1 MQNESEPEEEF
12 AAVQELDYDSVLSQ
26 VPVSEKELDLV
37 NFRIKQTAFLRDYRL
52 CMRQNLLTVINGL
65 DTLIN
70 LEELDLYDNRID
82 KIEGLNHLVKL
93 RHLDLSFNRIRK
105 IENIE
110 NLVEL
115 TDLYFVSNKISKIEG
130 LDTLTNLVSLELGA
144 NRIRVI
150 ENLDSLV
157 NLKQLWVGKNKIT
170 SFAGLSNLKSLNLL
184 SIQSNRISEISGIS
198 EMAELNEIY
207 LSHNA
212 LKEIGPLPPNITTL
226 DVGNN
231 RIEHLTNLE
240 HLETLEELWASYN
253 QLNSFEEIEKQ
264 LATKRNL
271 KTVYFEDHIPSL
283 AKLDP
288 NLHDLPRELPE
299 DSLIAPDSNTPNAV
313 QPVIQ
318 VTSEEFVNII
328 DSVKQAIEE
337 GIYPVRISKGSSG
350 SYFCKNSQGVIVGVF
365 KPKNEEPYG
374 HLNPKWTKWIHR
386 NLFPCCFGRSCIIPN
401 LGYISEAAASYVDR
415 RLGLN
420 IVPRTE
426 IVKLASPSFHY
437 SFKERWMHRIMKT
450 PLKPK
455 IGSFQL
461 FLNGFVDST
470 SFFHDGF
477 QKLENDD
484 GNHPLSWS
492 ENSKLEFQYGFE
504 RLVILDYFIRN
515 TDRGSD
521 NWMIKSSP
529 WQEPQSPASSSSQ
542 TDAEELG
549 IKRDCKVQIAAID
562 NGLAFPTHHPDRVR
576 SYPYGWT
583 SLPIV
588 HQPFSKTT
596 ANQVLPFLSSTSWM
610 DATLTGIEELF
621 QIDSDFKHS
630 MWERQKAV
638 IRGQGY
644 NIMDMLAQSRHH
656 PISPFTL
663 VQRPLIM
670 IHEDPVD
677 EDEQIGDDESEETNP
692 AKRFLNL
699 QKKNLKKVK
708 HRIET
713 FTRRACFSSC

>member
-1 MQNESEPEEEF
+1 MSH
-12 AAVQELDYDSVLSQ
+12 Y
-26 VPVSEKELDLV
+26 
-37 NFRIKQTAFLRDYRL
+37 
-52 CMRQNLLTVINGL
+52 
-65 DTLIN
+65 
-70 LEELDLYDNRID
+70 
-82 KIEGLNHLVKL
+82 
-93 RHLDLSFNRIRK
+93 
-105 IENIE
+105 
-110 NLVEL
+110 
-115 TDLYFVSNKISKIEG
+115 
-130 LDTLTNLVSLELGA
+130 
-144 NRIRVI
+144 
-150 ENLDSLV
+150 
-157 NLKQLWVGKNKIT
+157 
-170 SFAGLSNLKSLNLL
+170 
-184 SIQSNRISEISGIS
+184 IQISES
-198 EMAELNEIY
+198 A
-207 LSHNA
+207 
-212 LKEIGPLPPNITTL
+212 
-226 DVGNN
+226 
-231 RIEHLTNLE
+231 TN
-240 HLETLEELWASYN
+240 
-253 QLNSFEEIEKQ
+253 
-264 LATKRNL
+264 
-271 KTVYFEDHIPSL
+271 HIPSL

-288 NLHDLPRELPE
+288 NLVDLPNQPPD
-299 DSLIAPDSNTPNAV
+299 DSLISPDSNFANPVA
-313 QPVIQ
+313 PVIQ
-318 VTSEEFVNII
+318 VTSDEFVNII

-350 SYFCKNSQGVIVGVF
+350 SYFCKNNQGVIVGVF

-374 HLNPKWTKWIHR
+374 HLKYFQFNKAL
-386 NLFPCCFGRSCIIPN
+386 NGPN
-401 LGYISEAAASYVDR
+401 GFTGIYSHV
-415 RLGLN
+415 
-420 IVPRTE
+420 V
-426 IVKLASPSFHY
+426 LADH
-437 SFKERWMHRIMKT
+437 ERWMHRIMKT

-477 QKLENDD
+477 QKLESND

-542 TDAEELG
+542 ANDEEIS

-583 SLPIV
+583 ALPIV
-588 HQPFSKTT
+588 HQPFSKAT
-596 ANQVLPFLSSTSWM
+596 ADQVLPYLSSTSWM
-610 DATLTGIEELF
+610 EATLTGIEVLF
-621 QIDSDFKHS
+621 QIDSDFKQS

-677 EDEQIGDDESEETNP
+677 EEEADSDEETEESTP

-699 QKKNLKKVK
+699 QKKNLKKAK
-708 HRIET
+708 HPLNRSNEKLSEPESKFVPLNDVSKDKPANKSQSALAGEKSASLTGSQLNMVNSIMDESLKAVQNEGTFHSNSASTDAQPKKSGSQAALNKSQPSLNEAAAIPIKASDPALNKSQPALNKSQPNLAQQANKTSEPALNKSQPALNKSQPALNKSQPTLADQATTKASEPAVHKSQSALNKSQPALTSEPVHEHVHHHEESKQEHPTGEHKEAAHTET
-713 FTRRACFSSC
+713 RTNQEHADVPM

>member
-1 MQNESEPEEEF
+1 MSH
-12 AAVQELDYDSVLSQ
+12 Y
-26 VPVSEKELDLV
+26 
-37 NFRIKQTAFLRDYRL
+37 
-52 CMRQNLLTVINGL
+52 
-65 DTLIN
+65 
-70 LEELDLYDNRID
+70 
-82 KIEGLNHLVKL
+82 
-93 RHLDLSFNRIRK
+93 
-105 IENIE
+105 
-110 NLVEL
+110 
-115 TDLYFVSNKISKIEG
+115 
-130 LDTLTNLVSLELGA
+130 
-144 NRIRVI
+144 
-150 ENLDSLV
+150 
-157 NLKQLWVGKNKIT
+157 
-170 SFAGLSNLKSLNLL
+170 
-184 SIQSNRISEISGIS
+184 IQISES
-198 EMAELNEIY
+198 A
-207 LSHNA
+207 
-212 LKEIGPLPPNITTL
+212 
-226 DVGNN
+226 
-231 RIEHLTNLE
+231 TN
-240 HLETLEELWASYN
+240 
-253 QLNSFEEIEKQ
+253 
-264 LATKRNL
+264 
-271 KTVYFEDHIPSL
+271 HIPSL

-288 NLHDLPRELPE
+288 NLVDLPNQPPD
-299 DSLIAPDSNTPNAV
+299 DSLISPDSNFANPVA
-313 QPVIQ
+313 PVIQ
-318 VTSEEFVNII
+318 VTSDEFVNII

-350 SYFCKNSQGVIVGVF
+350 SYFCKNNQGVIVGVF

-426 IVKLASPSFHY
+426 IIKLASPSFHY

-477 QKLENDD
+477 QKLESND

-542 TDAEELG
+542 ANDEEIS

-583 SLPIV
+583 ALPIV
-588 HQPFSKTT
+588 HQPFSKAT
-596 ANQVLPFLSSTSWM
+596 ADQVLPYLSSTSWM
-610 DATLTGIEELF
+610 EATLTGIEVLF
-621 QIDSDFKHS
+621 QIDSDFKQS

-677 EDEQIGDDESEETNP
+677 EEEADSDEETEESTP

-699 QKKNLKKVK
+699 QKKNLKKAK